1 MTVPLSKLPKPDA
14 AQYTNQRKLLMVPL
28 ISAGPNAPDEAQKLE
43 EDYWSEVRDQITNL
57 ERSLKQVTHIYH
69 QTVFVD
75 GEDGI
80 SLLNSINPRG
90 GPFINTM
97 CQSSAQLEIAEDKK
111 IVEENADWQRCL
123 SIGLMSNKV
132 RTLAMESFQET
143 STKRYEHISNTIDK
157 TLLEGEVGALFINE
171 DHRIQFPSDIQVFY
185 VAPPSLDALKRW
197 FSDQMRSYD
206 QPQEPSPD
214 VDDSSERKE
223 DTSTNNPGKE

>member
-1 MTVPLSKLPKPDA
+1 MSK
-14 AQYTNQRKLLMVPL
+14 
-28 ISAGPNAPDEAQKLE
+28 SGGKLE
-43 EDYWSEVRDQITNL
+43 AT
-57 ERSLKQVTHIYH
+57 
-69 QTVFVD
+69 
-75 GEDGI
+75 
-80 SLLNSINPRG
+80 
-90 GPFINTM
+90 
-97 CQSSAQLEIAEDKK
+97 EDKMA
-111 IVEENADWQRCL
+111 VHESSDWQRCL
-123 SIGLMSNKV
+123 SIGLMSDKV

-157 TLLEGEVGALFINE
+157 TLLDGEVGALFINE